1 MRKLIGILVVIAIF
15 VVGLGFYRGW
25 FTLSSSNPEADAD
38 KVSVNVTVDRGK
50 MKEDAKSVKE
60 KTRELTNKAKE
71 TASQS
76 GK

>member
-38 KVSVNVTVDRGK
+38 KVSVDVTVDRGK

-60 KTRELTNKAKE
+60 KTKELTNKAKE